1 MSLAAFGVGVLMV
14 LGSASAAG
22 AAPGSPVA
30 PSDQA
35 LQAARSAVDA
45 SASAVA
51 AIEVQLA
58 QQSADS
64 DAADAAAA
72 VAGEAYL
79 RADSERQAAAA
90 AATQAAGL
98 LSSAK
103 AQMEASR
110 RTLVAIALQAARSGG
125 PMDGVQAFL
134 SADGF
139 DDIVQRS
146 AVLSRMGDHADS
158 AVQQFRAAKVV
169 TDTLKEQ
176 ADQTAADRA
185 STAGNAQTALDAAN
199 QAQTR
204 AAAVVAAAQV
214 QRSALIVQLAAAR
227 NTTAQIERA
236 RQDQIDADL
245 AARVSAAAQAARLA
259 PAGSPASSA
268 GTTQAPGLGTG
279 TSRGSGGQGAAAVA
293 WASTQL
299 NLPYVWGA
307 TGPGSYDCSGL
318 TMTAWQHAG
327 LNLPRTAASQ
337 YAQVAK
343 ISYSALRPGDLIF
356 WGSDPSNPSSVYH
369 VAMWAGNGMI
379 IESPKPGSVTR
390 ITSMGYRWASTMDF
404 AGRP

>member
-1 MSLAAFGVGVLMV
+1 MV

-22 AAPGSPVA
+22 ADPGSPVD

-35 LQAARSAVDA
+35 LQAARTAVDA
-45 SASAVA
+45 SATAVA

-72 VAGEAYL
+72 VAGEAYV
-79 RADSERQAAAA
+79 RADSERQDAAAA
-90 AATQAAGL
+90 AAQAAGL
-98 LSSAK
+98 LASAS

-139 DDIVQRS
+139 DEIVQRS
-146 AVLSRMGDHADS
+146 AVLSRLGDQADS

-169 TDTLKEQ
+169 ADTLKEQ
-176 ADQTAADRA
+176 ADQTAAERA
-185 STAGNAQTALDAAN
+185 STADRAQTALDAAN
-199 QAQTR
+199 QAQAR

-214 QRSALIVQLAAAR
+214 QRAALMVQLAAAQS
-227 NTTAQIERA
+227 TTAQIERA

-245 AARVSAAAQAARLA
+245 VARASAAAQAARLA
-259 PAGSPASSA
+259 PGSPASSA
-268 GTTQAPGLGTG
+268 GSTQWSGGTG
-279 TSRGSGGQGAAAVA
+279 ASRGSGGQGAAAVA

-299 NLPYVWGA
+299 NLPYLWGA

-318 TMTAWQHAG
+318 TMSAWQHAG
-327 LNLPRTAASQ
+327 LSLPRTAAAQ
-337 YAQVAK
+337 YAQVGK
-343 ISYSALRPGDLIF
+343 ISYSDLRPGDLIF
-356 WGSDPSNPSSVYH
+356 WGLDSANPSSVYH
-369 VAMWAGNGMI
+369 VAMWVGNGMI
-379 IESPKPGSVTR
+379 IESPKPGSFTR
-390 ITSMGYRWASTMDF
+390 ITPMGYRWASTMDF